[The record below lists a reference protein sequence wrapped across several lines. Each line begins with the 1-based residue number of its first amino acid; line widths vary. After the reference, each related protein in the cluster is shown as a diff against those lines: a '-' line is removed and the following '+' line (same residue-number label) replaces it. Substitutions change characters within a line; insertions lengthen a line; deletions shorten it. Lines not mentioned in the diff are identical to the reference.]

1 VASGYGSLNS
11 KTVAAAIHLFTVDP
25 PCELTSTNLSALL
38 LRYRL
43 RHLEAQ

>member
-11 KTVAAAIHLFTVDP
+11 KTVAAAIQLFTVDP
-25 PCELTSTNLSALL
+25 ACELTSTQRSVLL

-43 RHLEAQ
+43 RHLEVQ

>member
-1 VASGYGSLNS
+1 VVSGYGSLNL
-11 KTVAAAIHLFTVDP
+11 KTVAAAIQLFTVDP
-25 PCELTSTNLSALL
+25 PCELTSTHLSVLL